1 MANACFDEDGF
12 SYGIYTKAVKL
23 TTADTVTSS
32 VYSLFW
38 GFQQIRTLAGNQ
50 VPSYFVWE
58 VLFTMEIIGQGLLLF
73 ALLIVNM
80 HNFLQSLGWRYY
92 FLLSF
97 LLLKC
102 STCQSWLKGYR
113 GWFAFSPRYCILDTL
128 RFDILQQVEATKL

>member
-80 HNFLQSLGWRYY
+80 HNFLQSLGWRGGLHSLLVIAFLIPSGSTYY
-92 FLLSF
+92 NKLRPLSYRGADI
-97 LLLKC
+97 LLL
-102 STCQSWLKGYR
+102 
-113 GWFAFSPRYCILDTL
+113 
-128 RFDILQQVEATKL
+128 